1 MSNSFGKR
9 KPTCNR
15 LVMEFAAT
23 SWIGRF
29 CGVFLGSKNSSSS
42 LRFWFLSKRLWIR
55 RSRRRSSSIVAASIG
70 SLLIMG
76 AGFSAKVGFSRM
88 TDTREAISVV
98 SGRCKR
104 GKKSSLS
111 SLRISISF
119 LINYFSLTES
129 GLHEVCASKTLD
141 QVLPFGVLWCWGLEL
156 AVKRTFLGLTRRR
169 LRWVSV
175 RARQVKV
182 G

>member
-1 MSNSFGKR
+1 M
-9 KPTCNR
+9 
-15 LVMEFAAT
+15 
-23 SWIGRF
+23 
-29 CGVFLGSKNSSSS
+29 
-42 LRFWFLSKRLWIR
+42 
-55 RSRRRSSSIVAASIG
+55 VAASIG

-111 SLRISISF
+111 SLRISISL

-141 QVLPFGVLWCWGLEL
+141 QVLPFGVL
-156 AVKRTFLGLTRRR
+156 
-169 LRWVSV
+169 
-175 RARQVKV
+175 
-182 G
+182 